1 MRNSAQEIAAAA
13 PLGQA
18 ETPVVDAQQPWLGL
32 ASFTEETRSY
42 FFGREDEIAELAR
55 RVQRKLLTVLFGQS
69 GLGKTSILRAGVVP
83 RLRSQGYCPVY
94 VRIDYGPE
102 APAPS
107 EQIKQAIFRTAQG
120 AGQWSQPGVAV
131 PDESPW
137 EFLHH
142 RDDILHDASG
152 APLIP
157 LLIFDQ
163 FEEVFTLAQSD
174 DAGRRRAA
182 RFLEDLADLVENRP
196 PQALEKRFEQD
207 DAWAER
213 FDFSRSD
220 YRVLIALR
228 EDYLA
233 HLEGLK
239 GGMPSVTQNRM
250 RLAPMTGE
258 QALAAV
264 TGPGGA
270 LVTPEVAGAIVRFV
284 AGGAELRNAE
294 VEPSLLSLIC
304 RELNDARVA
313 AGRAEISLDLLEGT
327 RATILSEFYER
338 ALADQPAAVRQV
350 IEDKLLTDSG
360 YRENVA
366 EERLLRDFAA
376 AGAAPGTLALLVN
389 RRLLRIEER
398 LDVRRVELT
407 HDVLC
412 EVVRASRDLRQERD
426 SRAATERQLAQ
437 QRERELAARRALVRA
452 RQVATVCIVLA
463 VGAIGASIYAYAS
476 SRRAQEAEQQAR
488 IARGQ
493 AENLIGY
500 LMDDLATE
508 LEPVGKRSVL
518 SDLDGQVVRYYRA
531 LPDALKGPESE
542 RSRALAMVAYA
553 KALVRQSKLTEA
565 DPTITEAIALLE
577 KLQAAGDRS
586 EETAIGLAR
595 GLIVKADVNSQELD
609 GEVRPLVDRAVQLL
623 QPLAAPAD
631 ASAAVRLAYGE
642 VLFEQGYF
650 DHDKG
655 DDTAAAAREE
665 QAMRVLATVGGRDLS
680 NPTAAATYARAAGWR
695 LAALT
700 DLEQDAAARAVAAD
714 GIAVASGLLD
724 RQPGHLV
731 ALYARALLY
740 DFMGHLE
747 TDEGKLAGG
756 LEYSLKS
763 ESDWRMLT
771 RLDPSNQVAWN
782 NLGAALAGNAGTL
795 ESLGQMH
802 KATVEYL
809 ASTQAIRDAGR
820 TNAFSLR
827 NEMFGN
833 VRSARLKAEL
843 GDANGAA
850 QDLAQAEQFRAAALH
865 DASFHGALPY
875 DVECFFDIGRLAV
888 ALTQEHYEIARDR
901 GATVGAA
908 ADERARKGDT
918 SFGPALCTYFGWYMK
933 GEAEYHLGDYAAA
946 EASARSAL
954 AAKRLSRQ
962 SETEFRRMHAN
973 GQVLLAKSLARQK
986 KDVEARQTI
995 EPLVEFLRKQAATGK
1010 EDQEVRLD
1018 LAQALY
1024 AQALADVDR
1033 RPALLH
1039 EASAL
1044 IAGFPGDMQAMH
1056 VVADLRKRIA
1066 AAVHA

>member
-1 MRNSAQEIAAAA
+1 MGNKPEAAAVNPA
-13 PLGQA
+13 AEQA
-18 ETPVVDAQQPWLGL
+18 ATPVVDDQQPWLGL
-32 ASFTEETRSY
+32 ASFTEETRS
-42 FFGREDEIAELAR
+42 FFYGREDEIAELAR

-83 RLRSQGYCPVY
+83 RLRGQGYCPVY

-102 APAPS
+102 APPPS
-107 EQIKQAIFRTAQG
+107 EQIKQAIFRTAQS

-142 RDDILHDASG
+142 RDDVLRDSAG

-196 PQALEKRFEQD
+196 PKAVEARFED
-207 DAWAER
+207 DETWAEN

-239 GGMPSVTQNRM
+239 AGMPSVTQNRM

-258 QALAAV
+258 QALSAV
-264 TGPGGA
+264 TGPGGK
-270 LVTPEVAGAIVRFV
+270 LVSPEVAAAIVRFV

-304 RELNDARVA
+304 RELNDARIA

-327 RATILSEFYER
+327 RASILSEFYER
-338 ALADQPAAVRQV
+338 ALADQPPAVRQI

-376 AGAAPGTLALLVN
+376 AGAAPGTLGLLVN

-426 SRAATERQLAQ
+426 SRAATERQLAL

-463 VGAIGASIYAYAS
+463 VGAIAASLYAYAS
-476 SRRAQEAEQQAR
+476 SRHAQEAEQQAR
-488 IARGQ
+488 TARGQ

-531 LPDALKGPESE
+531 LPDALKGPETE
-542 RSRALAMVAYA
+542 RSRALAMVAFA
-553 KALVRQSKLTEA
+553 KALTRQSKLSEA
-565 DPTITEAIALLE
+565 DPTITEAIAVLE
-577 KLQAAGDRS
+577 KLQAAGDHS
-586 EETAIGLAR
+586 EEAAIGLAR
-595 GLIVKADVNSQELD
+595 GLVVKADVNSQEMS
-609 GEVRPLVDRAVQLL
+609 GEALPLVDRAVHILE
-623 QPLAAPAD
+623 PLAAAAD
-631 ASAAVRLAYGE
+631 ASVAARFAYGE
-642 VLFEQGYF
+642 ALFELGYF

-655 DDTAAAAREE
+655 DDTGAAALEE
-665 QAMRVLATVGGRDLS
+665 KAMQVLAAIGARDLS
-680 NPTAAATYARAAGWR
+680 NPTAAVTYARAAGWR
-695 LAALT
+695 VAALA
-700 DLEQDAAARAVAAD
+700 DLEKGVEARAVAAD
-714 GIAVASGLLD
+714 GIAVASRLLD
-724 RQPGHLV
+724 IQPGHLV

-740 DFMGHLE
+740 DQLGRLDA
-747 TDEGKLAGG
+747 TEGNLRAALANSHKGQDD
-756 LEYSLKS
+756 L
-763 ESDWRMLT
+763 RQLT
-771 RLDPSNQVAWN
+771 KLDPSNQVAWN
-782 NLGAALAGNAGTL
+782 NLGAALAGSAEAL

-802 KATVEYL
+802 NASAEFL
-809 ASTQAIRDAGR
+809 ASTYAVRSAGR

-827 NEMFGN
+827 NEMYGAM
-833 VRSARLKAEL
+833 RSAGLKAQL
-843 GDANGAA
+843 GDMTGAA
-850 QDLAQAEQFRAAALH
+850 QNLALAEQLRAAALH

-875 DVECFFDIGRLAV
+875 DVDCTFDIGRIAV
-888 ALTQEHYEIARDR
+888 ALAQDRFENVRDL
-901 GATVGAA
+901 AAIVGAA
-908 ADERARKGDT
+908 ADERARRGDAG
-918 SFGPALCTYFGWYMK
+918 FGPAVCKYFGWYMK
-933 GEAEYHLGDYAAA
+933 GEAEYSLGDYAAA

-954 AAKRLSRQ
+954 AARQLTRQ
-962 SETEFRRMHAN
+962 SETEYRRMHAD
-973 GQVLLAKSLARQK
+973 GQVLLARALVREKKEADARQAIAPVV
-986 KDVEARQTI
+986 D
-995 EPLVEFLRKQAATGK
+995 FLRKQAAEGK
-1010 EDQEVRLD
+1010 EEQTIRAD
-1018 LAQALY
+1018 LAESLY
-1024 AQALADVDR
+1024 AQALAEPDR
-1033 RPALLH
+1033 RAALLQ

-1044 IAGFPGDMQAMH
+1044 VAALPADMQAMH
-1056 VVADLRKRIA
+1056 SVATLRKRIA
-1066 AAVHA
+1066 AARA